1 MCESTCVFIPVLC
14 SLYLQVFAESKD
26 EVAVVLFGTNGTRND
41 LASEDQ
47 YQNITVHRP
56 LQLPDFNLLEDI
68 QDVIKAGSEQGDCIL
83 LLQSTP

>member
-1 MCESTCVFIPVLC
+1 MYESTCVFIPVLC